1 MGTGV
6 EMFEV
11 KRSQKESTTSRL
23 SQHVIKNFD
32 NWRLGC
38 AYPSKVSSP
47 YKIPLIAAVG
57 GGKGGV
63 GKSIISA
70 NLGAALAQCGYR
82 VLVMDLDLGC
92 SNLHSH
98 FGISMPKKSLADFFV
113 TKKYSFRDVILPAPV
128 HGLAF
133 VAGGRE
139 DQLLETFEAKQGPI
153 KSLWEVIYN
162 CKKDFRVDIVLLDL
176 GAGTHR
182 HTLDLFVGSH
192 LGLVTVLPEP
202 TSIENAYVFLKMSLQ
217 KLIHNVGRNTRSM
230 DAAEDIL
237 SGFGTMSGGS
247 LNKGYAYYLQNLKIS
262 YPRFIHNFSQ
272 AVLGRY
278 AGIIINQTREQAD
291 ADIGNSMEHICQK
304 YFGLQ
309 SKFIGSLNYDENV
322 VKALKNRRLLVTEYP
337 HSQIANRLANS
348 AAHCLNV
355 MGLRGRI

>member
-1 MGTGV
+1 MGAKTN
-6 EMFEV
+6 FLRHL
-11 KRSQKESTTSRL
+11 KRNKGLSR
-23 SQHVIKNFD
+23 VYG
-32 NWRLGC
+32 R
-38 AYPSKVSSP
+38 
-47 YKIPLIAAVG
+47 
-57 GGKGGV
+57 
-63 GKSIISA
+63 
-70 NLGAALAQCGYR
+70 
-82 VLVMDLDLGC
+82 
-92 SNLHSH
+92 
-98 FGISMPKKSLADFFV
+98 
-113 TKKYSFRDVILPAPV
+113 SFITV
-128 HGLAF
+128 
-133 VAGGRE
+133 
-139 DQLLETFEAKQGPI
+139 
-153 KSLWEVIYN
+153 
-162 CKKDFRVDIVLLDL
+162 KKDFRVDIVLLDL